1 MNNTKT
7 ISIALIV
14 IVVLTMGWYIYS
26 KNSKPLDVDKIDSN
40 THIENGMNDGDTD
53 TAQGGIDDMK
63 DDVKPA
69 ANATGTNPSDIVV
82 KEFTV
87 EGTNYK
93 FVPDTI
99 LVNKGDTVKINFKN
113 TQGFHDF
120 VVDEF
125 GAATKQI
132 KDPSTETITFVA
144 DKVGT
149 FEYYCSVGKHRT
161 MGMKGTLTVK

>member
-14 IVVLTMGWYIYS
+14 IVVLTVAWYIFT
-26 KNSKPLDVDKIDSN
+26 KNNQNTKVDDNNSITQTENSMDDSN
-40 THIENGMNDGDTD
+40 KITSDDSATPTD
-53 TAQGGIDDMK
+53 KVLDATGTT
-63 DDVKPA
+63 
-69 ANATGTNPSDIVV
+69 ANATVI

-87 EGTNYK
+87 EGSNFK
-93 FVPDTI
+93 FVPSTI

-144 DKVGT
+144 SKVGT
-149 FEYYCSVGKHRT
+149 FEYYCSVGQHRS

>member
-14 IVVLTMGWYIYS
+14 VVILTIGWYVFS
-26 KNSKPLDVDKIDSN
+26 KNSKSDDINKIDSN
-40 THIENGMNDGDTD
+40 TQIENGMGDGDAD
-53 TAQGGIDDMK
+53 TAQNGLDDAK

-69 ANATGTNPSDIVV
+69 VNATGTTAGATVI

-87 EGTNYK
+87 EGSNFK
-93 FVPDTI
+93 FVPSTI

-144 DKVGT
+144 SKVGT
-149 FEYYCSVGKHRT
+149 FEYYCSVGQHRS

>member
-1 MNNTKT
+1 MNSKN
-7 ISIALIV
+7 IIIALI
-14 IVVLTMGWYIYS
+14 IILVVAIGGWYFVFNNKTPQYS
-26 KNSKPLDVDKIDSN
+26 KMGELEMNPNVQMLNGSPALEASN
-40 THIENGMNDGDTD
+40 NQVTAPVVEKENVQST
-53 TAQGGIDDMK
+53 
-63 DDVKPA
+63 
-69 ANATGTNPSDIVV
+69 V